1 MKLDCSQHVSNNI
14 QIAYLS
20 CSLYCTAKKKS
31 HAGKNNLKSSQIL
44 TSCSQSSVGSTIIPY
59 TVDEK
64 KFNFN
69 QLI

>member
-14 QIAYLS
+14 QIAYVLFFI
-20 CSLYCTAKKKS
+20 LYCKKKKS